1 MPIAMHCNVY
11 NGHCNAKMPVFN
23 IAKTFIV
30 WKNTLLMQQKNE
42 RHCTGI
48 FLYRFNERK
57 GQYEVALIQSDKF
70 RHHSTGHLLWTI
82 PGGRIEPE
90 DQGSTI
96 DERVLACAKRE
107 VREELGI
114 ELEYVVYYPD
124 LTRRKQAQKLGINVL
139 IPSFIFM
146 NVLHVLLLISFI

>member
-1 MPIAMHCNVY
+1 MHCNVY

-139 IPSFIFM
+139 ILCFIFM